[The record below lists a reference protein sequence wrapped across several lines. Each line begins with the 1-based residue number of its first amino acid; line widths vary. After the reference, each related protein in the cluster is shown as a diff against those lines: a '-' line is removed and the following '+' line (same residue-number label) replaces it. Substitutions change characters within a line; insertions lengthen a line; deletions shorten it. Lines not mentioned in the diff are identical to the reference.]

1 MSFVPDARQLKG
13 LSYAKASLYGMPH
26 LGCEY
31 TADDVNRYRTLEGAC
46 CVVCGRPYPNAH
58 HEPPK
63 GVGRNFLLSTPM
75 GQFVLKPALI
85 ALCGSGTTGC
95 HGMRH
100 NGQLK
105 VRWEWYSDEN
115 AERWWD
121 GYWLSHGYQPHSERL
136 FELGRYVFE
145 MDGTEREARILPRED
160 RSLTCSS

>member
-1 MSFVPDARQLKG
+1 MSFVPDSRQLKG
-13 LSYAKASLYGMPH
+13 MSYAKASLYGMPH

-31 TADDVNRYRTLEGAC
+31 TADDVNRYRAKEDSY
-46 CVVCGRPYPNAH
+46 CVVCGRPRPNAH

-100 NGQLK
+100 NGKLSI
-105 VRWEWYSDEN
+105 RWEWDSDEI
-115 AERWWD
+115 AEKWWN
-121 GYWLSHGYQPHSERL
+121 GHWLSHGYFPHSPKL
-136 FELGRYVFE
+136 FRLGRYVFS
-145 MDGTEREARILPRED
+145 DGEKEWEVRP
-160 RSLTCSS
+160 